1 MATRDL
7 VVMMSTMLEGG
18 LYKGYLVG
26 DDDDWQVRI
35 SHLQFVDDTLL
46 VGEKNR
52 AIIIECSRL
61 CLFCPNQFMV
71 FRSIFIK
78 AF

>member
-26 DDDDWQVRI
+26 DDDDDWQVRI

-46 VGEKNR
+46 VGEKNW

-61 CLFCPNQFMV
+61 
-71 FRSIFIK
+71 
-78 AF
+78 